1 MKDTLPELIPAIQTI
16 GLSKSYSPSSVLALD
31 SLNMTVHQGEIF
43 GFLGPNGAGK
53 TTTIR
58 LLVDLVRPTS
68 GRAVVLGMDCN
79 KSSLQVR
86 QRVGYLPGEVKL
98 YPNFS
103 GHKLIKLF
111 TSLRPEQVSQEY
123 VMYLCQR
130 LDVDLDT
137 PLGQLSHGNRQKIGL
152 VVALMPQPDLLSLD
166 EPTTGLDP
174 LVQHQVLDLLREAR
188 SEGRTVFFS
197 SHVLPDVEQI
207 CDRVGIIRRG
217 RLAAVEQVQVLRERR
232 VQRLRIKFA
241 GPIQPRT
248 FSSLAGVRLLECTDM
263 TVHLEVTGEPDAVV
277 KAASHYHV
285 VSLESEQPSLEEV
298 FMAHYQTTP
307 PEPEQKGETDA

>member
-1 MKDTLPELIPAIQTI
+1 MSPVDTILPLVARRPEYRVGGEQLLGPIDFEIN
-16 GLSKSYSPSSVLALD
+16 GRGR
-31 SLNMTVHQGEIF
+31 TVV
-43 GFLGPNGAGK
+43 LGPNGAGK

-68 GRAVVLGMDCN
+68 GHAVVLGMDCN

-111 TSLRPEQVSQEY
+111 TSIRPEQVSQEY

-152 VVALMPQPDLLSLD
+152 VLALMPQPDLLVLD

-174 LVQHQVLDLLREAR
+174 LV
-188 SEGRTVFFS
+188 
-197 SHVLPDVEQI
+197 
-207 CDRVGIIRRG
+207 
-217 RLAAVEQVQVLRERR
+217 
-232 VQRLRIKFA
+232 
-241 GPIQPRT
+241 
-248 FSSLAGVRLLECTDM
+248 
-263 TVHLEVTGEPDAVV
+263 
-277 KAASHYHV
+277 
-285 VSLESEQPSLEEV
+285 
-298 FMAHYQTTP
+298 
-307 PEPEQKGETDA
+307 